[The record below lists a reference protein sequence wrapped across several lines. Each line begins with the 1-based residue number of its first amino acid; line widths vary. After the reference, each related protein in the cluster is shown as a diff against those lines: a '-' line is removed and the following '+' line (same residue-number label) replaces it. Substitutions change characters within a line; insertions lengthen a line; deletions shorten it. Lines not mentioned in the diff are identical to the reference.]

1 MLSGVGLLVPAVAL
15 LFVSLYIVLAGAGTQ
30 QCTYS
35 GGSLQ
40 RASCST
46 DPTGAALV
54 TFPAAIVC
62 LVLCAAVF
70 RGQPWARWP
79 AVVVG
84 ALVGTVSAAASV
96 AVIVALAG
104 DGNVVAAI
112 FLAIGGALVSFACAL
127 PALLLAPA
135 EGAGALLSPPERSTA
150 GR

>member
-1 MLSGVGLLVPAVAL
+1 MPAVAL

-35 GGSLQ
+35 GGALQ
-40 RASCST
+40 RTSCST

-84 ALVGTVSAAASV
+84 ALVGTVSAAACA
-96 AVIVALAG
+96 AVVVSLAG
-104 DGNVVAAI
+104 DGNAMAAI
-112 FLAIGGALVSFACAL
+112 FLAIGGALVSLACAL
-127 PALLLAPA
+127 PALLLAPP